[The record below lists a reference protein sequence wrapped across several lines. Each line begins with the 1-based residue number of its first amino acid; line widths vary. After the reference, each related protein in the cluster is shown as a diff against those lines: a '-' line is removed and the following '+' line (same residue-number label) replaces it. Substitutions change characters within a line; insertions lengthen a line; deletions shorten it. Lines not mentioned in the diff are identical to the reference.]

1 MSVIQI
7 ILSGRVLLAALV
19 YAAAS
24 ISSIWIFD
32 RVYRALDEEILS
44 WAWVHI
50 GMPLLR
56 AALML
61 VFILLAY
68 PTLFGLVEAPALG
81 NLLASDPLRVNH
93 LLNLLFIVTLLF
105 PLVPVLGEWDELV
118 LPVQGITAS
127 MLLFSWL
134 AEATGAGNVHYW
146 PGWESVAIMA
156 GLAMVTHWLAMVLA
170 GTAGEEL
177 NRSLNVENAGELLAR
192 ALVLFLQYPVI
203 VVFCH
208 GLGKQLTY

>member
-7 ILSGRVLLAALV
+7 ILSGRVLMAALT
-19 YAAAS
+19 YAATS
-24 ISSIWIFD
+24 VSGIWIFD
-32 RVYRALDEEILS
+32 RVDRALDEEVLS
-44 WAWVHI
+44 WAWKRV

-61 VFILLAY
+61 VFILQAY

-81 NLLASDPLRVNH
+81 ELLTRDPLRVNH

-105 PLVPVLGEWDELV
+105 PLIPVLGEWDELV
-118 LPVQGITAS
+118 LPVQGIAAS

-134 AEATGAGNVHYW
+134 AEATGAVHYW

-156 GLAMVTHWLAMVLA
+156 GLAMVTHWLAMRLA
-170 GTAGEEL
+170 ETAGEEL
-177 NRSLNVENAGELLAR
+177 DNVLNVEEAGELLAR

-208 GLGKQLTY
+208 GLGKQLA